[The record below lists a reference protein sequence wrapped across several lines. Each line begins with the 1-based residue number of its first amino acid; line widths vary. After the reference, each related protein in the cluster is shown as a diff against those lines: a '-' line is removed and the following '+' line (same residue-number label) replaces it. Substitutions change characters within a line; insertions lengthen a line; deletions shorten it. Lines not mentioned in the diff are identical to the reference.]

1 MMSSKIRFR
10 TLGATQKF
18 QFLSNRVFIL
28 TERRNLFVVT
38 FSIFFLETINQLET
52 WCSVFKWR
60 QINQENVSYNIIAT
74 LLLFF
79 ITLTNK

>member
-52 WCSVFKWR
+52 
-60 QINQENVSYNIIAT
+60 
-74 LLLFF
+74 
-79 ITLTNK
+79 